1 MSLQKIA
8 KKKSKKN
15 QKSKLEYLKK
25 FNPSLEQLISIS
37 LFVITFVI
45 YFSTMAPTVSFWDTG
60 EFIATSYIL
69 GIPHPPGSPL
79 YLLVGKLF
87 SLIPISSDIAFRVN
101 IFSPLISAAT
111 ISLLFLIC
119 NQFLD
124 RVDTKIE
131 NKTFKIYSSFIASLT
146 FAFTHSHWFNA
157 VETEVYAFSGFL
169 TALVIYLVMRWSK
182 EHKNSYHLIYL
193 IFISYLIGL
202 ATGLHLLNLLT
213 IPFIGLVIYFT
224 LNKLSIKNFLLTI
237 MLSLAIF
244 FGVQNLIIKGI
255 PLIAQSIGLIGLFV
269 FIAIIIFLNIYF
281 IKKKKMLSTII
292 MSSIVLIMIGYS
304 TYFSIFIRS
313 GQNPN
318 IDENNPETVEEAISY
333 LNRDQYGKM
342 TLLPRKFDNLPSKIS
357 VVGKPELDNRTFSSK
372 QNYAYMIHDLPQ
384 QLSFFWNYQIKKM
397 YVRYFLWQFA
407 GKGDSNDPFVASVG
421 ANNLQDGVDW
431 RQFGLPIALIIGFI
445 GFFYHFRT
453 NKYDA
458 FSLLILFLMTGLA
471 IILYLNQDSPQPR
484 ERDYSYVASFMTFSI
499 WISLGIYGSINFI
512 CDKLLEKS
520 IKKKAINFMLV
531 LFLFFMP
538 SRMLLANYDTHDRT
552 GNYIAWDMAYNMLQT
567 CEPNAILFT
576 NGDNDT
582 FPLWYLQ
589 EVEKIRTDVVVA
601 NLSLLNTSWYV
612 EQLKSRYDKNPFIKM
627 EQSEIDNLDFKRWET
642 KEVSINAPKDQNNQ
656 TGKIKWNLKP
666 TYMDIAL
673 RIQDLMVLKIIN
685 DNNWERPIY
694 FAVTV
699 SPASMLSLDEYLR
712 MDGLAY
718 KLVNNKSEIVNK
730 EIISKNLLE
739 FIGDPSWFK
748 DYDFNKDIP
757 VSRNISK
764 EYQSGYLYR
773 NLSNENVYI
782 EPQIGRL
789 IQNYRTGF
797 ARLSISY
804 YLDEELESSEKVLLE
819 MEKIMPSSIIPF
831 PSKDLQY
838 QIAQVYNGVGNK
850 EKMKYHMKEL
860 IGRKDLELNDYILYG
875 KTFIQS
881 LEEYE
886 ESELIFETIYNNYNI
901 IENSIKKRGYTS
913 TKISPSEWN
922 NWQESLAEIVFLLY
936 ISYKEQEKYDKA
948 EALLN
953 NWIAKNP
960 NDENATKLLEEII
973 ELKLK

>member
-1 MSLQKIA
+1 MNLQKMT

-224 LNKLSIKNFLLTI
+224 LNKLSTKNFLLTI

-453 NKYDA
+453 NKNDA

-699 SPASMLSLDEYLR
+699 SPVSMLSLDEYLR

-860 IGRKDLELNDYILYG
+860 IGRKDLELDDYILYG

>member
-1 MSLQKIA
+1 MNLQKMT

-124 RVDTKIE
+124 RVDTEIE

-182 EHKNSYHLIYL
+182 EYKNSYHLIYL

-224 LNKLSIKNFLLTI
+224 LNKLSTKNFLLTI
-237 MLSLAIF
+237 LLSLAIF

-342 TLLPRKFDNLPSKIS
+342 TLLPRKFDDLPSKIS

-860 IGRKDLELNDYILYG
+860 IGRKDLELDDYILYG

>member
-1 MSLQKIA
+1 MNLQKMI

-15 QKSKLEYLKK
+15 QKNKLEYLKK

-124 RVDTKIE
+124 RVDTKIA

-182 EHKNSYHLIYL
+182 EYKNSYHLIYL

-224 LNKLSIKNFLLTI
+224 LNKLSTKNFLLTI
-237 MLSLAIF
+237 LLSLAIF

-269 FIAIIIFLNIYF
+269 FIAIITFLNIYF

-372 QNYAYMIHDLPQ
+372 QNYAYMVHDLPQ

-453 NKYDA
+453 NKNDA

-601 NLSLLNTSWYV
+601 NLSLLNTPWYV
-612 EQLKSRYDKNPFIKM
+612 EQLKSRYHKNPFIKI

-699 SPASMLSLDEYLR
+699 SPVSMLSLDEYLR

-860 IGRKDLELNDYILYG
+860 IGRKDLELDDYILYG

-960 NDENATKLLEEII
+960 NDKNATKLLEEII

>member
-1 MSLQKIA
+1 MNLQKMT

-269 FIAIIIFLNIYF
+269 FITIIIFLNIYF

-642 KEVSINAPKDQNNQ
+642 KEVSINAPKDLNNQ

-699 SPASMLSLDEYLR
+699 SPVSMLSLDEYLR

-860 IGRKDLELNDYILYG
+860 IGRKDLELDDYILYG

>member
-1 MSLQKIA
+1 MNLQKMT

-182 EHKNSYHLIYL
+182 EYKNSYHLIYL

-453 NKYDA
+453 NKNDA

-699 SPASMLSLDEYLR
+699 SPVSMLSLDEYLR

-860 IGRKDLELNDYILYG
+860 IDRKDLELNDYILYG

>member
-1 MSLQKIA
+1 MNLQKMT

-124 RVDTKIE
+124 RVDTEIE

-182 EHKNSYHLIYL
+182 EYKNSYHLIYL

-224 LNKLSIKNFLLTI
+224 LNKLSTKNFLLTI
-237 MLSLAIF
+237 LLSLAIF

-860 IGRKDLELNDYILYG
+860 IRRKDLELDDYILYG

>member
-1 MSLQKIA
+1 MKFF
-8 KKKSKKN
+8 KN
-15 QKSKLEYLKK
+15 LNLSVEK
-25 FNPSLEQLISIS
+25 LISTL
-37 LFVITFVI
+37 LFIITFAI

-60 EFIATSYIL
+60 EFIATSHIL

-79 YLLVGKLF
+79 YLLVGKFF
-87 SLIPISSDIAFRVN
+87 SLIPISSDIAYRVN
-101 IFSPLISAAT
+101 LFSPLISAAT

-124 RVDTKIE
+124 RVDTESK
-131 NKTFKIYSSFIASLT
+131 NKVFKMYASSIASLT

-169 TALVIYLVMRWSK
+169 TALVVYLTMKWSK

-224 LNKLSIKNFLLTI
+224 FKKLNTKNFLITVI
-237 MLSLAIF
+237 LSLATF

-255 PLIAQSIGLIGLFV
+255 PLIAQNIGVFGLLF
-269 FIAIIIFLNIYF
+269 FISVVIAFNIYF
-281 IKKKKMLSTII
+281 IRRKNILSTAI
-292 MSSIVLIMIGYS
+292 MSSIILIMIGYS

-342 TLLPRKFDNLPSKIS
+342 TLLPRKFDNIPSKMTI
-357 VVGKPELDNRTFSSK
+357 VGKPEIDNRTFSSK
-372 QNYAYMIHDLPQ
+372 QDFEYMLHDIPK
-384 QLSFFWNYQIKKM
+384 QLTFFWNYQIKKM

-407 GKGDSNDPFVASVG
+407 GKGDSSDPFVASVG
-421 ANNLQDGVDW
+421 ANDYQDGVDW

-445 GFFYHFRT
+445 GFFYHFRK

-458 FSLLILFLMTGLA
+458 FSLLVLFLMTGLA
-471 IILYLNQDSPQPR
+471 IIFYLNQDSPQPR

-512 CDKLLEKS
+512 CDKFLEKS
-520 IKKKAINFMLV
+520 IKIKATNFMLI
-531 LFLFFMP
+531 LFLLFMP
-538 SRMLLANYDTHDRT
+538 ARMLLANYDTHDRT

-601 NLSLLNTSWYV
+601 NLSLLNTPWYI
-612 EQLKSRYDKNPFIKM
+612 EQLKSRYKDKPFIKM
-627 EQSEIDNLDFKRWET
+627 NENEITNLDFKRWET
-642 KEVSINAPKDQNNQ
+642 KEVSINAPRDENNQ
-656 TGKIKWNLKP
+656 SGKIEWSLKP

-685 DNNWERPIY
+685 DNNWDRPIY

-699 SPASMLSLDEYLR
+699 SPVSMLSLDEYLR

-718 KLVNNKSEIVNK
+718 KLVNNKNEIVNK
-730 EIISKNLLE
+730 KIISKNLLE
-739 FIGDPSWFK
+739 FIGKPSWFT
-748 DYDFNKDIP
+748 DYDSNKNIIVEKD
-757 VSRNISK
+757 ISK

-773 NLSNENVYI
+773 NLSNKEVYI

-804 YLDEELESSEKVLLE
+804 YLDEDLENSEKVLLE
-819 MEKIMPSSIIPF
+819 MENIMPSSIIPF

-860 IGRKDLELNDYILYG
+860 IERKDLKLDDYILYG

-901 IENSIKKRGYTS
+901 IENSIKRRGYTS

-936 ISYKEQEKYDKA
+936 ISYKEQKKYEKA
-948 EALLN
+948 EALLSD
-953 NWIAKNP
+953 WIEKNP
-960 NDENATKLLEEII
+960 KDENALKMLEEII
-973 ELKLK
+973 ELKNK

>member
-1 MSLQKIA
+1 MNLQKMT

-224 LNKLSIKNFLLTI
+224 LNKLSAKNFLLTI
-237 MLSLAIF
+237 LLSLAIF

-255 PLIAQSIGLIGLFV
+255 PLIAQSIGLIGLFI
-269 FIAIIIFLNIYF
+269 FIAIITFLNIYF

-372 QNYAYMIHDLPQ
+372 QNYEYMIHDLPQ

-445 GFFYHFRT
+445 GFFYHFRA
-453 NKYDA
+453 NKNDA

-699 SPASMLSLDEYLR
+699 SPVSMLSLDEYLR

-860 IGRKDLELNDYILYG
+860 IGRKDLELDDYILYG